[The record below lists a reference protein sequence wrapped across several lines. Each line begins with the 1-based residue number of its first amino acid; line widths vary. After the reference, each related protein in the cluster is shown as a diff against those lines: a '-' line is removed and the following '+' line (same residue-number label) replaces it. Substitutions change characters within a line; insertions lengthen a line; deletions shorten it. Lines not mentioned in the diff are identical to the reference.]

1 MFVALELANAE
12 PYLLQSLRRAEAAG
26 LPLTRLRVL
35 HQLALH
41 DVLRGLGCARIVQGR
56 ELAEELGALAL
67 TAEFDHT
74 LATYYAIAHELDLAS
89 DCAERALTAARRYR
103 LAELTTLVI
112 GLRATI
118 DAMRGRRAEAERQV
132 AAALSAADELG
143 PLMRAALGGTALVLA
158 ALADDDL
165 RMAVAR
171 VSETRLLLPA
181 DRILFQPPFFGSFY
195 GVAAVVQ
202 AAAGADELI
211 EGRDWVHFDDV
222 YMRCC
227 FNVALG
233 IVAGR
238 AGDTERAAALFT
250 AGDEGLVNVPWFRA
264 LCRRYAAEAAL
275 VDGWG
280 EPAVWLREAE
290 VFFERCGNEPLARA
304 CRSLL
309 RLAGTSPRRRRF
321 APAGAGPP
329 GVELTTREAD
339 VLVLLAD
346 GLTNRE
352 IASRLYLSV
361 RTVEKHVERLLSK
374 TGQVNRT
381 ALATYATEQKLVTR
395 HT

>member
-1 MFVALELANAE
+1 
-12 PYLLQSLRRAEAAG
+12 

-41 DVLRGLGCARIVQGR
+41 DLLRGKGCARIVQGR

-67 TAEFDHT
+67 IAEFDHT
-74 LATYYAIAHELDLAS
+74 LATYYAIAHELDLAW

-171 VSETRLLLPA
+171 VSETRMLLPA

-195 GVAAVVQ
+195 GIAAVVQ
-202 AAAGADELI
+202 AAAGTHELI
-211 EGRDWVHFDDV
+211 EGRDWVQFDDV

-227 FNVALG
+227 FNVALA

-250 AGDEGLVNVPWFRA
+250 AGDEGLANVPWFRA

-290 VFFERCGNEPLARA
+290 VFFDGCGNEPLARA

-309 RLAGTSPRRRRF
+309 RLAGTSPQRRRL

-329 GVELTTREAD
+329 GVELTRREAD
-339 VLVLLAD
+339 VLVLLVD

-361 RTVEKHVERLLSK
+361 RTVEKHVERLLAK

-381 ALATYATEQKLVTR
+381 ALATYATEQQLVSRRT
-395 HT
+395 